1 MGILLKVFADRAE
14 VVLTIVCS
22 LYRLLQYISCYLAQ
36 GEAQRKEWTK
46 YVRETVKNGAP
57 KAMPNSSKFL
67 STSWRSGKG
76 FTGSG
81 GGLIKKIRNG
91 TKKKWYLYKVLAY
104 GGWSLWPGVGKGRIS
119 LCTGSYS
126 SSSWIPYHQ

>member
-22 LYRLLQYISCYLAQ
+22 LCRLLQYISCYLAQ
-36 GEAQRKEWTK
+36 GEAQRKEWTN

-57 KAMPNSSKFL
+57 KAMSNSSKFL

-104 GGWSLWPGVGKGRIS
+104 GGRSLWPGVGKGRIS

>member
-1 MGILLKVFADRAE
+1 MSP
-14 VVLTIVCS
+14 T
-22 LYRLLQYISCYLAQ
+22 SCYLAQ

-57 KAMPNSSKFL
+57 KAMSNSSKFL
-67 STSWRSGKG
+67 NTFWRSGKD
-76 FTGSG
+76 FTGYG

-104 GGWSLWPGVGKGRIS
+104 GGRSLWPGVG
-119 LCTGSYS
+119 
-126 SSSWIPYHQ
+126 

>member
-22 LYRLLQYISCYLAQ
+22 LCRLLQYISCYLAQ
-36 GEAQRKEWTK
+36 GEAQRKEWTN

-57 KAMPNSSKFL
+57 KAMSNSSKFL

-91 TKKKWYLYKVLAY
+91 TKKVV
-104 GGWSLWPGVGKGRIS
+104 PV
-119 LCTGSYS
+119 
-126 SSSWIPYHQ
+126 